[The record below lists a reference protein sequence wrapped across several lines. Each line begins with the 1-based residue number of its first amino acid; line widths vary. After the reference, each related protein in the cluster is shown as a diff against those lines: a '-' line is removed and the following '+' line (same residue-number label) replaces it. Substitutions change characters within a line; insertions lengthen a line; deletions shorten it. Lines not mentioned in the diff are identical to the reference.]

1 MTLAPGARLGRYEI
15 RSLLGAGG
23 MGEVYLAF
31 DHDLERS
38 VAVKILPEESG
49 GDRIR
54 RFMQEAKATSAL
66 HHPNVAHVYEI
77 GAHDRLHFIAMEYI
91 EGDTLRARLS
101 RGRMPVDAVLDL
113 ATQIAA
119 AIAAAH
125 KAGIVHRDLKPENVI
140 ITADG
145 YAKVLDFGL
154 AKLREIRGEDAATLV
169 KTNPGVAMGT
179 IAYMAPE
186 QLVGGDVTPAADV
199 FSLGVVFYEMLAGR
213 RPFEGGT
220 TSEVVTPI
228 LSKAPPP
235 LQGLRADAPPKL
247 EALVRKALAKN
258 VDERYRD
265 AGEMHEQLRLMSR
278 EGIVITPSVR
288 RSRGVTLA
296 VALVAA
302 VIAIAGAGWWKLEQA
317 RARRDALL
325 KIDAAES
332 LVSQHKLA

>member
-1 MTLAPGARLGRYEI
+1 
-15 RSLLGAGG
+15 
-23 MGEVYLAF
+23 
-31 DHDLERS
+31 
-38 VAVKILPEESG
+38 
-49 GDRIR
+49 
-54 RFMQEAKATSAL
+54 
-66 HHPNVAHVYEI
+66 
-77 GAHDRLHFIAMEYI
+77 
-91 EGDTLRARLS
+91 
-101 RGRMPVDAVLDL
+101 
-113 ATQIAA
+113 
-119 AIAAAH
+119 
-125 KAGIVHRDLKPENVI
+125 
-140 ITADG
+140 
-145 YAKVLDFGL
+145 
-154 AKLREIRGEDAATLV
+154 
-169 KTNPGVAMGT
+169 
-179 IAYMAPE
+179 
-186 QLVGGDVTPAADV
+186 GDVTPAADV

-220 TSEVVTPI
+220 TSEVVTAI

-235 LQGLRADAPPKL
+235 LHGLRADAPPKL

-332 LVSQHKLA
+332 LVSQHKLADAYQTAVEAAMILPNDDRIRDIISRTSDRLRIESDPPGAVVYLQRFGGPDQRVRMGVTPLTIPRLARADYLMTLVKPGYANGVRTISTTPIYYRGEPFVQKQTVH